1 VGNEYSSTRSVDVRS
16 VVIHEGPDLKMRI
29 RSRRL
34 ILVYHTFG
42 RESQPKVQDGRYYGQ
57 QGTVHIDILEAHLE
71 WLSEF
76 AYFVSL
82 PEIVRAA
89 QKGEPTQR
97 GKWEVAI
104 TLDDGYRNNLTF
116 GLPLFKRFQIPVTW
130 FVSTEFVEGNRLPW
144 WDLVDYVTR
153 VVRPSLTIDTRE
165 SQSAFDLSNMED
177 CVRFRELCHRWFLDA
192 PASVSRHVR
201 RQIESE
207 IPGCVPDN
215 AFANRAEI
223 KRASQSPWVQL
234 GGHTL
239 SHPNLA
245 NCPVQSARKEVR
257 GGKGKLEDWT
267 DQSIQ
272 WFAYPYGGKNHWNDT
287 TKQIVQQEGFD
298 GAVTTVR
305 AYAGQADDRFAVP
318 RLTVPNT
325 RVLWKMKAWILA
337 TNTCRRLYS
346 LKQRLPDISP

>member
-1 VGNEYSSTRSVDVRS
+1 MG
-16 VVIHEGPDLKMRI
+16 I
-29 RSRRL
+29 RNRRL

-42 RESQPKVQDGRYYGQ
+42 REGQPKVRNGRYYGR
-57 QGTVHIDILEAHLE
+57 QGTVHLDILKAHLE

-76 AYFVSL
+76 AHFVSL

-89 QKGEPTQR
+89 QKGEPTQK

-116 GLPLFKRFQIPVTW
+116 GLPLFERFQIPVTW

-153 VVRPSLTIDTRE
+153 VVRPSLTLDTGE
-165 SQSAFDLSNMED
+165 AEFAFELSNGENRT
-177 CVRFRELCHRWFLDA
+177 RFRESCQRWFLDA
-192 PASVSRHVR
+192 SASVSQRIR
-201 RQIESE
+201 SQIENR
-207 IPGCVPDN
+207 IPGCVPEN
-215 AFANRAEI
+215 AFASRAEI
-223 KRASQSPWVQL
+223 ERASQSPWIRL

-245 NCPVQSARKEVR
+245 NRPAQTIREEVK
-257 GGKGKLEDWT
+257 GGKEKLEDWT

-272 WFAYPYGGKNHWNDT
+272 WFAYPYGGQNRWNDT

-325 RVLWKMKAWILA
+325 RVLWKTKAWILA